1 MTPSSEHPT
10 EPTVSETGAPA
21 SQEIASLLE
30 RTRGRGLLL
39 LLLVLP
45 FVIVVFKLL
54 QQQAKSRSETPTP
67 QDPGVLSA
75 TPASPEPSQPGP
87 V

>member
-1 MTPSSEHPT
+1 MTTSSEHPT
-10 EPTVSETGAPA
+10 EPTVSETGALA
-21 SQEIASLLE
+21 FQENASLLE

-54 QQQAKSRSETPTP
+54 QQQAKSRSETPSS
-67 QDPGVLSA
+67 QDPSVLYG
-75 TPASPEPSQPGP
+75 TPASPEPSQPEP
-87 V
+87 I